1 MSGNIRNI
9 KIRLNL
15 DRPEARRANEIL
27 NSQEKSMSRFVIDAV
42 NAYGSSLD
50 QEKAKERFL
59 QAVNAALRETI
70 QELFGAALVGNA
82 SVKVQEVPSQKPNSE
97 KASAEI
103 ADDFLKNF
111 I

>member
-15 DRPEARRANEIL
+15 DKPEARRANEIL
-27 NSQEKSMSRFVIDAV
+27 NSQKKSMSRFVIDAV
-42 NAYGSSLD
+42 NACGNYLD
-50 QEKAKERFL
+50 QEEAKQRFL
-59 QAVNAALRETI
+59 QAVNTSLRENI
-70 QELFGAALVGNA
+70 QELFGAALVGTLP
-82 SVKVQEVPSQKPNSE
+82 VKAQEVPIQGSNSE
-97 KASAEI
+97 EASAEI

>member
-15 DRPEARRANEIL
+15 DKPEAGQANEIL

-42 NAYGSSLD
+42 NAYGSYLV
-50 QEKAKERFL
+50 QEEAKERFL
-59 QAVNAALRETI
+59 QTVNASLRETI
-70 QELFGAALVGNA
+70 QELFGAALGGTLP
-82 SVKVQEVPSQKPNSE
+82 VKAREVPTQEPKSE
-97 KASAEI
+97 EASAEI

-111 I
+111 N

>member
-15 DRPEARRANEIL
+15 DKPEARRANEIL

-42 NAYGSSLD
+42 NAYGNYLA
-50 QEKAKERFL
+50 QEEAKQRFL
-59 QAVNAALRETI
+59 QTVNASLRETI
-70 QELFGAALVGNA
+70 QELFGAVLVGTLPVRA
-82 SVKVQEVPSQKPNSE
+82 QEVPVHEPNSE
-97 KASAEI
+97 EVSAEI

>member
-15 DRPEARRANEIL
+15 DKPEARRANEIL

-42 NAYGSSLD
+42 NAYGSYLD
-50 QEKAKERFL
+50 QEEAKQRFL
-59 QAVNAALRETI
+59 QSVNASLRETI
-70 QELFGAALVGNA
+70 HELFGAALVGTLP
-82 SVKVQEVPSQKPNSE
+82 VKAQEVPIQESNSE
-97 KASAEI
+97 EASAEI

>member
-15 DRPEARRANEIL
+15 DKPEARRANEIL

-42 NAYGSSLD
+42 NAYGSYLD
-50 QEKAKERFL
+50 REAAKVRFL
-59 QAVNAALRETI
+59 QTVNASLRETI
-70 QELFGAALVGNA
+70 QELFGAALVGTVP
-82 SVKVQEVPSQKPNSE
+82 VKVQEAPIQKANFE
-97 KASAEI
+97 EASAEI

>member
-1 MSGNIRNI
+1 MSGNVRNI

-15 DRPEARRANEIL
+15 DKPEARQANEIL

-42 NAYGSSLD
+42 NAYGNYLD
-50 QEKAKERFL
+50 QEEAKERFL
-59 QAVNAALRETI
+59 QSVNASLRETI
-70 QELFGAALVGNA
+70 QELFGATLVGTVPIKA
-82 SVKVQEVPSQKPNSE
+82 QEAPLQKSNSE

>member
-15 DRPEARRANEIL
+15 DKPEARRANEIL

-42 NAYGSSLD
+42 NAYGSYLD
-50 QEKAKERFL
+50 REAAKVRFL
-59 QAVNAALRETI
+59 QTVNASLRETI
-70 QELFGAALVGNA
+70 QELAGTVP
-82 SVKVQEVPSQKPNSE
+82 VKAQQAPIQKANFE
-97 KASAEI
+97 EASAKI